1 MKTDK
6 LFSEIYRFDST
17 SKRYLIEIGLDQYTD
32 IFNVW
37 DPAPFKRRELDPDLI
52 TYLEGSSEEI
62 SLDHAIE
69 LHFMVPPGSRKTAI
83 EGEVCSGLK
92 TGLNFKMYLIKKEF
106 KQSLAQILRCLILGL
121 IFFIIGKSVS
131 LRVPPET
138 YLSILSDALFIGGW
152 VFIWE
157 AVSIFFFT
165 DRELLHRYRIYKRLR
180 DAPVT
185 FQEVDVP
192 VTMG

>member
-1 MKTDK
+1 MRDDK
-6 LFSEIYRFDST
+6 LFSEIYRVDPNSN
-17 SKRYLIEIGLDQYTD
+17 RYLIEIGLDQYTD
-32 IFNVW
+32 IFNGW
-37 DPAPFKRRELDPDLI
+37 DPAPFKRRELDPDLMA
-52 TYLEGSSEEI
+52 YLEGSSEEI
-62 SLDHAIE
+62 SLSHPIE

-83 EGEVCSGLK
+83 EAEVRNGLK

-106 KQSLAQILRCLILGL
+106 KQSLNQILRCLILGL
-121 IFFIIGKSVS
+121 IFFIIGKSVA
-131 LRVPPET
+131 LRVPPEA
-138 YLSILSDALFIGGW
+138 YLSILGDALFIGAW

-157 AVSIFFFT
+157 AVSVFFFT

-185 FQEVDVP
+185 FQEVDVA